1 MKKQELLRRY
11 QQGERNFRRQD
22 LSGQSFA
29 GQNLAGA
36 DFSGANIR
44 GADFTNTILR
54 GANFT
59 EVQGGLQPSEAILLF
74 LFLVLIAVLLGS
86 AAGFVGTLLNLEL
99 RTYTS
104 PFEEITAGWAMLL
117 LLLTFCLISVLEGI
131 ITGFGV
137 FVLALVIAVSL
148 VAIGP
153 IFYTFVNPIAFAI
166 SSAIAL
172 AITIISSVTA
182 LSILAVIT
190 AIAAFRAFDIKA
202 AIVVIATYIA
212 AFGYIVVATNI
223 VTSIVPVVPAVII
236 LGCYLGWQSLQG
248 HPKHVIFRR
257 VAAAITARWGTSF
270 RDADLTQADFSHAKL
285 HNTNFDGAM
294 LTKVCWTGTSTG
306 KKKLSSPF
314 KSL

>member
-11 QQGERNFRRQD
+11 QQGERNFRRQN

-29 GQNLAGA
+29 GQNLAEV
-36 DFSGANIR
+36 DFSGADIR
-44 GADFTNTILR
+44 GTDFTNTTLR

-59 EVQGGLQPSEAILLF
+59 EAQGGLQLSEAILLF
-74 LFLVLIAVLLGS
+74 LFLVLVAILLGS

-104 PFEEITAGWAMLL
+104 PFEEITAGWAMVLL
-117 LLLTFCLISVLEGI
+117 LLAFCLISVLEGI

-137 FVLALVIAVSL
+137 FVLALVIAVAL

-172 AITIISSVTA
+172 AITIISAVTA

-190 AIAAFRAFDIKA
+190 AIAAFRAFDLKA
-202 AIVVIATYIA
+202 AIVIIATYVA

-223 VTSIVPVVPAVII
+223 VTSIVPVVPAVIV

-248 HPKHVIFRR
+248 HPKHIIFRR
-257 VAAAITARWGTSF
+257 VATAITARWGTSF
-270 RDADLTQADFSHAKL
+270 RNADLTQANFSYAKL
-285 HNTNFDGAM
+285 RNTNFDGAM
-294 LTKVCWTGTSTG
+294 LTKVCWTGTTTG

-314 KSL
+314 KSS